1 MALRKRGKKGYYC
14 AYFRTVMSRPDGT
27 LKYATRTVNLGTDD
41 LLAARAMEAE
51 LMRKNAAAR
60 LHQKAT
66 AHMIRLDIEAG
77 LCPAKDLPVITRD
90 KRRKRLKLTDALEV
104 AGKYRKQGYSAVGIW
119 NKFIRQTNFIY
130 MDEVTAQDAFRYL
143 DENCRSGK
151 NFNNTKSALHTIFR
165 LTLLE
170 SGMEDSPFSKIVNR
184 KLDTIH
190 QRPFTEEEFK
200 RIYSAAPEPWKT
212 ASLIAWFTGLRKK
225 DVFKLRWDLISSD
238 VITTTPAKTARFG
251 RSVQIPV
258 HPQLAAVLSTLPHV
272 SPEVLGAWQLSR
284 KQFNESFASLLAKLG
299 ITATEQGIVNFNSFR
314 DSFVTRC
321 DAAGIPRH
329 AIRGIVG
336 HVSDEQ
342 TDLYSH
348 DLHTARMVQ
357 QLPAVELDNLVK
369 LV

>member
-1 MALRKRGKKGYYC
+1 MALRKRGKKGFYH

-41 LLAARAMEAE
+41 LLTARAMEAE
-51 LMRKNAAAR
+51 IMQKNTAAR

-77 LCPAKDLPVITRD
+77 IIPAEDMPVITRD
-90 KRRKRLKLTDALEV
+90 KRRKRLKLTDALDCAE
-104 AGKYRKQGYSAVGIW
+104 KYRKQGYSAVRIW
-119 NKFIRQTNFIY
+119 NRFVRETQFKY
-130 MDEVTAQDAFRYL
+130 MDEVTPQEAFQYL
-143 DENCRSGK
+143 DTNCKSGK

-170 SGMEDSPFSKIVNR
+170 SGLDDSPFNKIVNR
-184 KLDTIH
+184 KLDTVH
-190 QRPFTEEEFK
+190 QRPFTEDEFK
-200 RIYSAAPEPWKT
+200 KIYSAAPEPWKT

-225 DVFKLRWDLISSD
+225 DVFSLRWNLISDD

-251 RSVQIPV
+251 RSVQIPI
-258 HPQLAAVLSTLPHV
+258 HPQLAAVLNSMQRVT
-272 SPEVLGAWQLSR
+272 PEVLGAWKLSR
-284 KQFNESFASLLAKLG
+284 GQFNESFAALLNKLG

-357 QLPAVELDNLVK
+357 QLPPVELDK
-369 LV
+369 LG